1 MQPADADVL
10 IDGERW
16 EGPAAD
22 EALVVQIAPG
32 SHRIEVRREGYRSY
46 TAQIDVRV
54 GETTPVNIS
63 LPRQ

>member
-1 MQPADADVL
+1 VF

-16 EGPAAD
+16 EGPAAE

-32 SHRIEVRREGYRSY
+32 GHSIEVRKEGYRTY
-46 TAQIDVRV
+46 TAQIDVRA
-54 GETTPVNIS
+54 GETSPINIS